1 VYIADH
7 VGQIYKIIPASGDG
21 PCIPPLVGD
30 LDLNGAVNGADL
42 GLLLAGW
49 GTCGTPC
56 PGDLDRNGFVE
67 GFDLGLLLSN
77 WSI

>member
-1 VYIADH
+1 
-7 VGQIYKIIPASGDG
+7 
-21 PCIPPLVGD
+21 

-42 GLLLAGW
+42 GLLLSGW